1 MGAPYVA
8 AHNATKNPDNG
19 YPQQE
24 TVDAIANLAT
34 ATASDRT
41 IIAQLTA
48 TVARLMTELATLNE
62 KLVDP
67 LQAKCVSRGSRRGHV
82 RTTCGQGARSRA
94 GAGTGDGAGAAERT
108 RSGVPTLAQASI
120 YLEPPI
126 Y

>member
-34 ATASDRT
+34 ATASYRT
-41 IIAQLTA
+41 TIAQLTSTA
-48 TVARLMTELATLNE
+48 VRLMTELATVNE

-67 LQAKCVSRGSRRGHV
+67 LQ
-82 RTTCGQGARSRA
+82 
-94 GAGTGDGAGAAERT
+94 
-108 RSGVPTLAQASI
+108 
-120 YLEPPI
+120 
-126 Y
+126 